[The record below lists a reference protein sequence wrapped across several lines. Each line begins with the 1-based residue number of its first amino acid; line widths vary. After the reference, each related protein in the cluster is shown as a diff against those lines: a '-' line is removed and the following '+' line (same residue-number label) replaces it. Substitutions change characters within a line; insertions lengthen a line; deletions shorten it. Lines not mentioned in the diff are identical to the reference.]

1 MSWEGCG
8 YGGGYADDEGFESD
22 GMVYVAIGEH
32 LSVACLVG
40 EVWEGDEVIDVV
52 VVRVGWCL

>member
-52 VVRVGWCL
+52 VVRV